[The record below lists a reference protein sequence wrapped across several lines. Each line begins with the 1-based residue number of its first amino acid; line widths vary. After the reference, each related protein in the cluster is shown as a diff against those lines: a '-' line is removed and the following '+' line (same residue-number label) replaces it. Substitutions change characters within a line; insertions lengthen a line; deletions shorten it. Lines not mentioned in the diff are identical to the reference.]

1 MLIISCNLYIVYTS
15 FHHHVANL
23 NLLHHLSFIE
33 PLLPP
38 TPLQES
44 AVLTQEIFGQQKN
57 VLHPRKVFLKY
68 ENKHMTGSFKERG
81 AINKLAA
88 LDTEQRKRGVV
99 ASSAGNQ

>member
-1 MLIISCNLYIVYTS
+1 MNNFVNY
-15 FHHHVANL
+15 L
-23 NLLHHLSFIE
+23 NIFKLG

-44 AVLTQEIFGQQKN
+44 LVLTQEIFGQQKQT
-57 VLHPRKVFLKY
+57 LHGKKILLKY

-81 AINKLAA
+81 AINKLAS
-88 LDTEQRKRGVV
+88 LSDEQKAKGVV

>member
-1 MLIISCNLYIVYTS
+1 MLIKTNHSLWTQQSSCHYPC
-15 FHHHVANL
+15 
-23 NLLHHLSFIE
+23 LLDQKG

-44 AVLTQEIFGQQKN
+44 MVLTQEIFGLQKG
-57 VLHPRKVFLKY
+57 VLHPRKVHLKY

-81 AINKLAA
+81 AINKLASLTA
-88 LDTEQRKRGVV
+88 EQRERGVV